1 MQTGM
6 PDSKNTGV
14 FVNPWIIA
22 LTVMLATFM
31 EVLDTSVANVA
42 LPHIA
47 GSLSA
52 TVDEATWVLTSYLV
66 SNAIVLPLS
75 GWFSSLIGR
84 KRFYMTCVT
93 LFTVSSMLCG
103 LAPSLTVLIVCR
115 ILQGIGGG
123 ALQPISQSILVE
135 SFPRHKQGMAMA
147 VYGMGVVV
155 APVIGPTLGGWI
167 TDNYSWRWIFLINI
181 PVGALSLTLTSLL
194 IWDPV
199 YFVRKAW
206 KGMKVDY
213 IGLGL
218 LSLGLAAL
226 EITLDDGQK
235 NDWFGS
241 NFIVTMAV
249 IALIGLVGVVLW
261 ELRQKEPVVD
271 FRMLQNRNFMLS
283 TATMFLLG
291 FVLYASTMLLP
302 VFLQTLLG
310 YSAMRSGMVLSP
322 GGLVIA
328 VTMPLVGFLLSK
340 VEPRWL
346 VIFGLCVSAFGLF
359 GMAGFDLD
367 IDYHTAMM
375 ARVVQSAGLA
385 FLFVPINTMAFATV
399 PREKMGSATGLIN
412 LARNVGGSS
421 GIAIVTTLLARR
433 TQFHQARLVGNMS
446 PFDPNYVQ
454 ALAGT
459 AHMLASGGANATQ
472 AAAQAQGMFYGML
485 QRQSA
490 MMAFV
495 DSFYVLGIIFLAVVP
510 LMFFIKKVGPHKGP
524 VVVEYPLVGRASTP
538 AAGLQTPPPQ
548 RTGELQPENRTT
560 SINDAVD
567 LRPVLHLRRSSFDL
581 PDRLAARA
589 VHHLRRQR
597 RIRHHRG
604 QRFHARPRAGQLV
617 RRRHFRQP
625 KAADAGD
632 LRRLRAL
639 YRHLRRGIP
648 AHLSLGGSLHRGRFL
663 AGYRS
668 LDLRADAATDYFDG
682 GHAPD
687 PGRPPR
693 ADLLKCGLVGRH
705 ALLRQ
710 YPRIGDGL
718 SGCGRFPDA
727 VAGRIRVCGVRR
739 WH

>member
-1 MQTGM
+1 
-6 PDSKNTGV
+6 
-14 FVNPWIIA
+14 
-22 LTVMLATFM
+22 MLW
-31 EVLDTSVANVA
+31 VA
-42 LPHIA
+42 
-47 GSLSA
+47 
-52 TVDEATWVLTSYLV
+52 
-66 SNAIVLPLS
+66 
-75 GWFSSLIGR
+75 
-84 KRFYMTCVT
+84 

-103 LAPSLTVLIVCR
+103 LAPSLTALIVCR

-123 ALQPISQSILVE
+123 ALQPISQAILVE
-135 SFPRHKQGMAMA
+135 SFPRQKQGMAMA

-199 YFVRKAW
+199 YLVRKAW

-346 VIFGLCVSAFGLF
+346 VIFGLSVSAFGLF

-412 LARNVGGSS
+412 LARNIGGSS

-459 AHMLASGGANATQ
+459 AHMLASRGANATQ

-510 LMFFIKKVGPHKGP
+510 LMFFVKKVGPHKGP
-524 VVVEYPLVGRASTP
+524 VMME
-538 AAGLQTPPPQ
+538 
-548 RTGELQPENRTT
+548 
-560 SINDAVD
+560 
-567 LRPVLHLRRSSFDL
+567 
-581 PDRLAARA
+581 
-589 VHHLRRQR
+589 
-597 RIRHHRG
+597 
-604 QRFHARPRAGQLV
+604 
-617 RRRHFRQP
+617 
-625 KAADAGD
+625 
-632 LRRLRAL
+632 
-639 YRHLRRGIP
+639 
-648 AHLSLGGSLHRGRFL
+648 
-663 AGYRS
+663 
-668 LDLRADAATDYFDG
+668 
-682 GHAPD
+682 
-687 PGRPPR
+687 
-693 ADLLKCGLVGRH
+693 
-705 ALLRQ
+705 
-710 YPRIGDGL
+710 
-718 SGCGRFPDA
+718 
-727 VAGRIRVCGVRR
+727 
-739 WH
+739 